1 MKKNV
6 HNNSISE
13 NVTYLLSNTSNYN
26 HIIVNSSQEILDRLV
41 IIIIEYLKFITK
53 KIPFKNKQYYCFII
67 ERGMDSLIHVFLI
80 LLYYTKN
87 LEISLYHTQ
96 KSYYFYIEFIEQIS
110 DDNVV
115 FLQLTS
121 RDATIFMYKKTIC
134 ELNTEHKKKIQEP
147 SIFEKNMLSDI
158 SSYINMYKTLIQYAL
173 LHVNFNQSSLIQ
185 QINLYCDSVQHIS
198 NVLNRHIH
206 KNKNNNTIS
215 LFINLLRDKNIDI
228 ILFFNL
234 IDEFIIKIKNKKK
247 SEYNQ
252 IKLNICDPE
261 INIICVNNESH
272 KIVDLILST

>member
-134 ELNTEHKKKIQEP
+134 ELNTEHKKKLQEP

-158 SSYINMYKTLIQYAL
+158 SSYINMYKTYI
-173 LHVNFNQSSLIQ
+173 
-185 QINLYCDSVQHIS
+185 
-198 NVLNRHIH
+198 
-206 KNKNNNTIS
+206 TI
-215 LFINLLRDKNIDI
+215 
-228 ILFFNL
+228 
-234 IDEFIIKIKNKKK
+234 
-247 SEYNQ
+247 
-252 IKLNICDPE
+252 
-261 INIICVNNESH
+261 
-272 KIVDLILST
+272 